1 MRRAEMKIK
10 IKFWVLILVLLI
22 ILPSISQANAAEPPR
37 ITIVGTNLPKD
48 LKISAVLVY
57 EDGDT
62 KEGEFQRSNKL
73 WEDYFRLYSLGYFP
87 KDIVEEY
94 LVIETRGKTQKIEY
108 PDSYKLY
115 NQLYYLNLEDM
126 TLSQETYMIRTYLL
140 IALRVILTLII
151 EGVVLF
157 AFGFREKRTYI
168 AFLIVNILTQG
179 ILNYSFSGPNLSY
192 IWWIMFLFLE
202 FSVIL
207 IEILAFRTLIKE
219 EGRVINFTIVA
230 NILSLIV
237 GGLMISALPI

>member
-1 MRRAEMKIK
+1 M
-10 IKFWVLILVLLI
+10 
-22 ILPSISQANAAEPPR
+22 
-37 ITIVGTNLPKD
+37 
-48 LKISAVLVY
+48 
-57 EDGDT
+57 
-62 KEGEFQRSNKL
+62 
-73 WEDYFRLYSLGYFP
+73 
-87 KDIVEEY
+87 
-94 LVIETRGKTQKIEY
+94 KTQKIEY